1 MSYIKSNE
9 FIDLINNKYK
19 DDFNFIHKI
28 IKWLN
33 DNEIKYMIS
42 DKSLYNKFENEEI
55 IIIIIN
61 NIEYKFVEEIF
72 KDRNY
77 IYSSNLKIMNFFT
90 SKKNNIIDTNIA
102 NNIHNNEISI
112 KDDINPEVISKIQ
125 DNFDTGFDPFN
136 SDYDSES
143 TISSISSKK

>member
-19 DDFNFIHKI
+19 NDFNFIHKI

-77 IYSSNLKIMNFFT
+77 IYFYQTIKLECNG
-90 SKKNNIIDTNIA
+90 KNIYNYYNIIEYLY
-102 NNIHNNEISI
+102 NNL
-112 KDDINPEVISKIQ
+112 
-125 DNFDTGFDPFN
+125 F
-136 SDYDSES
+136 
-143 TISSISSKK
+143 